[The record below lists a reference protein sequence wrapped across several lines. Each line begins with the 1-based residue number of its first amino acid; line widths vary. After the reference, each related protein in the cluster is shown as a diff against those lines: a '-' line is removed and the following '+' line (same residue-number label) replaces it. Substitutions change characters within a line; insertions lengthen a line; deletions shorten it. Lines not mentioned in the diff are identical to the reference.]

1 MKLFPLNIIALV
13 CVLSTSALYADIL
26 ITKLND
32 IDISVSGNG
41 FSRDV
46 VVTERFCV
54 ASDPVGL
61 YSLVAYG
68 SGDNGEF
75 SLANG
80 PYSIAYQISYR
91 DRRSN
96 SGFIELL
103 PGIATG
109 GFLTRPLRG
118 NQNCPGN
125 PGRLRVTILRSALN
139 SAVAGGYS
147 GTLQLSVVPE

>member
-1 MKLFPLNIIALV
+1 MKYHKLIFVILFGVINTSE
-13 CVLSTSALYADIL
+13 LSADIL

-32 IDISVSGNG
+32 IDISVSGNS
-41 FSRDV
+41 FSRDL

-61 YSLVAYG
+61 YSLVAFG

-75 SLANG
+75 SINNG
-80 PYSIAYQISYR
+80 PYKINYQITYR

-103 PGIATG
+103 PGVATG

-118 NQNCPGN
+118 NQNCRGN
-125 PGRLRVTILRSALN
+125 PGRLRVTILRSSLN
-139 SAVAGGYS
+139 SAAAGSYTGS
-147 GTLQLSVVPE
+147 LQLSVVPE